1 MLKDPLDGP
10 VDLKSE
16 LISKIGPLV
25 IVIGDGFGPLG
36 SGLRKE
42 LNRHG

>member
-10 VDLKSE
+10 VDLKGE
-16 LISKIGPLV
+16 LISKIGALV
-25 IVIGDGFGPLG
+25 IVIGDGVGPFY